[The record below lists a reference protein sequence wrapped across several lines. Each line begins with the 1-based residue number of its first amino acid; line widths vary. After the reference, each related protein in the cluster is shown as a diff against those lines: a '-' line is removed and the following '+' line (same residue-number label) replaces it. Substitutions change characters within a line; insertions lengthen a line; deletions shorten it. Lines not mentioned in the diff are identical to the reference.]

1 MGNVLLKMLFDRVIL
16 INRLKITSTLNNEV
30 KGLKT
35 HYIILLLKQR
45 LFRYKRKKNTVQLI
59 RSIKKNNAIRNY

>member
-1 MGNVLLKMLFDRVIL
+1 MENVLLKMLFDRVIL